1 MGDTHQRLPGDMSG
15 GCALLHTMSDENT
28 DESKDNGIER
38 NLGVQPVDA
47 LLMEHN
53 ISNQAIVAATKEPL
67 THKAVQRARKGRL
80 LTPQTQRRVVVA
92 VNAALKAANIE
103 LVCTL
108 ADLFTYKAL
117 DKGKTLPTKA

>member
-1 MGDTHQRLPGDMSG
+1 MSG

-47 LLMEHN
+47 LLTEHG
-53 ISNQAIVAATKEPL
+53 ITNQAIVAATKEPL

-92 VNAALKAANIE
+92 VNAALKTAGIE
-103 LVCTL
+103 RVCTL